1 MAHDLVI
8 GGSGMLA
15 GLVEKMADGTRTI
28 SVIARSPR
36 RLQQLASRAQGVQ
49 PLPCDY
55 ENTAALHQT
64 IADATAQNGPIERA
78 VCWIHSTAPD
88 AMPIV
93 APFVSG
99 SLVHLFGSAA
109 ADPSNPALLE
119 GWQQKFEGMP
129 LNYKQVVL
137 GFVREGSA
145 SRWLTNDEI
154 CAGVEKALN
163 SNDKLTIVGT
173 VTPWDA
179 RP

>member
-15 GLVEKMADGTRTI
+15 GLVEKMADGSRTV
-28 SVIARSPR
+28 SVVARNPR
-36 RLQQLASRAQGVQ
+36 RLEQLAVRASGVQ
-49 PLPCDY
+49 PLACNY
-55 ENTAALHQT
+55 ENSANLHEI
-64 IADATAQNGPIERA
+64 IADAVAQNGPIERA

-99 SLVHLFGSAA
+99 TLVHLFGSAA

-119 GWQQKFEGMP
+119 GWQHKFEGMP

-137 GFVREGSA
+137 GFVREGST
-145 SRWLTNDEI
+145 SRWLTHDEI
-154 CAGVEKALN
+154 CSGVEKALN
-163 SNDKLTIVGT
+163 GNDQLTIIGT

-179 RP
+179 HP